1 MAGKA
6 EVLLDTSVLI
16 NFARIGRLDL
26 LASHPLYSF
35 SITDHVRDELT
46 DHYVDQLDAVQA
58 ALENSTLTEIT
69 ADQPQ
74 ELEDFVNLVAMKSLG
89 TGECSA
95 IAVAKNRSIALAI
108 DDVRARKKAVA
119 FHSEIA
125 LLDTEHLVV
134 TLIQKDVLS
143 VEEADDIKLDW
154 ETNHRFKLPF
164 GSFSEKV

>member
-1 MAGKA
+1 MGSKS

-26 LASHPLYSF
+26 LVAHPLYSF
-35 SITDHVRDELT
+35 SITDHVRNEIAE
-46 DHYVDQLDAVQA
+46 HYVDQLEAVQA
-58 ALENSTLTEIT
+58 ALEHPTLTEVT

-74 ELEDFVNLVAMKSLG
+74 EFEDFAKLVAMKSLG

-95 IAVAKNRSIALAI
+95 IAVAKNRLFALAI

-119 FHSEIA
+119 FHSDIV
-125 LLDTEHLVV
+125 LFDTEHLVV
-134 TLIQKDVLS
+134 TLIQENVLS